1 MCVKRNRQ
9 QDDSTRKGRRGRS
22 LLEKDMD
29 IYLFFV
35 LFCFCCAGGAKEVGS
50 FSNDRALIHFSRE
63 RRPFLNQR
71 CVVRDRLGAG

>member
-1 MCVKRNRQ
+1 MTLQ
-9 QDDSTRKGRRGRS
+9 GKGEGDGRYS
-22 LLEKDMD
+22 KK
-29 IYLFFV
+29 IWIISF
-35 LFCFCCAGGAKEVGS
+35 FCFILFLLRGGAKEVGS